1 LNYLPK
7 KEKELDMK
15 KIVLASILAAL
26 ALNANAEVF
35 DSTSGWTAGVT
46 LDLGLMGVTGGT
58 GTLDTKVG
66 YGINMIGG
74 YNINESVAIEIN
86 AGAFM
91 GPKSGAWDIR
101 SSNVTVDVIGY
112 YPMDDYHLYGL
123 LGYGTLSTSQTNVVI
138 GTASASKSG
147 IRIGGGIELGR
158 KQKKK
163 NEPSLRLGIESYDTG
178 ITRTTQIVVGPIWKW

>member
-7 KEKELDMK
+7 KELDMK

-35 DSTSGWTAGVT
+35 DSTSGWMAGVT

-66 YGINMIGG
+66 YGMNLMGG
-74 YNINESVAIEIN
+74 YNINESAAIEIN
-86 AGAFM
+86 AGGFM
-91 GPKSGAWDIR
+91 GPKAGAWDIS

-112 YPMDDYHLYGL
+112 YPMNDYHLYGL
-123 LGYGTLSTSQTNVVI
+123 LGYGTLSTGETNGSI
-138 GTASASKSG
+138 TASASKSG
-147 IRIGGGIELGR
+147 IRIGGGIEVGR
-158 KQKKK
+158 KQK
-163 NEPSLRLGIESYDTG
+163 NDPALRLGIESYDTG
-178 ITRTTQIVVGPIWKW
+178 ITRTTQIVAGPIWKW